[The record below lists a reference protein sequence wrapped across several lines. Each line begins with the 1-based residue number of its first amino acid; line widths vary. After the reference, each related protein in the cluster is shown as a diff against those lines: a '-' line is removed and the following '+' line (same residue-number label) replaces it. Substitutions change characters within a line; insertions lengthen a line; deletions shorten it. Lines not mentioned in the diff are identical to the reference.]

1 MALRDHTERPYQ
13 PKENKEKMTSYDLKG
28 QTAIVTG
35 GGQGIGRAIVL
46 RLAREGVNVVVADIV
61 EENAASVAREV
72 ASFGVGAIH
81 LRIDVAQESQ
91 VEAMAAD
98 TAAKF
103 GRLDIMCANA
113 GIAEFKPFIETDE
126 ATWDRLF
133 AVNAKGVFFCDKHAA
148 RQMIKQ
154 GGSGRIINTS
164 SIVGK
169 VAVGPGV
176 PLGAYT
182 ASKHAVIG
190 ITRSFALELA
200 PHNVLVHCICP
211 SAIETAQFD
220 QTDREVTAMEGS
232 PVGSYKERVIRARPL
247 SRPLWPEEVA
257 NVVAFLC
264 SPDYSGETGQAF
276 NITGGVITH

>member
-1 MALRDHTERPYQ
+1 M
-13 PKENKEKMTSYDLKG
+13 
-28 QTAIVTG
+28 
-35 GGQGIGRAIVL
+35 
-46 RLAREGVNVVVADIV
+46 VADTV
-61 EENAASVAREV
+61 
-72 ASFGVGAIH
+72 
-81 LRIDVAQESQ
+81 
-91 VEAMAAD
+91 
-98 TAAKF
+98 AKF

-154 GGSGRIINTS
+154 GSGRIINAS

-169 VAVGPGV
+169 VAAGPSV

-211 SAIETAQFD
+211 SAIET
-220 QTDREVTAMEGS
+220 S
-232 PVGSYKERVIRARPL
+232 RAPSTPRRSL
-247 SRPLWPEEVA
+247 GLARA
-257 NVVAFLC
+257 GFLRRASIC
-264 SPDYSGETGQAF
+264 CGDCCLG
-276 NITGGVITH
+276 